1 MIFQQTQGAVI
12 SGGQQTV
19 VAGPVVTGTVPMG
32 QQFTGVQYQT
42 TQYQQGWVL
51 RYCLKHIELCHIFC
65 PNKLAVTFIDVFED
79 FAKNLQKN
87 IF

>member
-1 MIFQQTQGAVI
+1 MILLLTLEMIFQQTQGAVI

-42 TQYQQGWVL
+42 TPYQQG
-51 RYCLKHIELCHIFC
+51 
-65 PNKLAVTFIDVFED
+65 
-79 FAKNLQKN
+79 
-87 IF
+87 